1 MNSSEL
7 RSSLSLSGIFALRML
22 GLFLILPIFSLHARG
37 LPNGDNATLVGL
49 TIGIYGM
56 VQAFFHIPLGILS
69 DRVGRRVVVIAGLSL
84 FVLGAI
90 IAASHDDLYWILA
103 GRAIQGAGAISAA
116 ITAWVADLTRE
127 EMRTRAMALIGGSIA
142 ISFAISI
149 VIASPLYESLGM
161 PGIFWMMALLGVA
174 AIFVAWKIV
183 PTAPMVKMAQPEG
196 TTSNLS
202 RFIKVLKD
210 PELFRL
216 NIGVLILHTSQ
227 VAIFIAIPKMLVAE
241 DLPLEQHWR
250 VYLSVLISSI
260 IFMAP
265 MLIKAEKKNRLAL
278 LLKVSVVFMLIAQT
292 YFGVIIFGHYQNIWT
307 ICFGLFLFFI
317 GFNLLESLQPSL
329 VSRLSGDNRGA
340 GLGIYNTTMSIGLFL
355 GGALGG
361 VIYGNFGTLGIFEL
375 DALLLLAWL
384 IIAARMSELP
394 PKIKLKNQI

>member
-7 RSSLSLSGIFALRML
+7 RSSLSLSGIFSLRML
-22 GLFLILPIFSLHARG
+22 GLFLILPIFSLHAHG

-69 DRVGRRVVVIAGLSL
+69 DKVGRRIIVIGGLGL
-84 FVLGAI
+84 FVIGAI
-90 IAASHDDLYWILA
+90 VAASHDDLYWILV

-149 VIASPLYESLGM
+149 VIASPLYETLGM
-161 PGIFWMMALLGVA
+161 PGIFWMMAFLGVI
-174 AIFVAWKIV
+174 AIFVAWKVV
-183 PTAPMVKMAQPEG
+183 PTAPISIAPTPQG
-196 TTSNLS
+196 TSSNLS
-202 RFIKVLKD
+202 RFMKVLKD
-210 PELFRL
+210 PELLRL

-227 VAIFIAIPKMLVAE
+227 VAIFIAIPKMLVSQN
-241 DLPLEQHWR
+241 LPLAMHWR
-250 VYLSVLISSI
+250 VYLSVLIASI
-260 IFMAP
+260 AFMAP
-265 MLIKAEKKNRLAL
+265 LLVKAEKKNRLAL
-278 LLKVSVVFMLIAQT
+278 LLKVSVVFMLVAQT
-292 YFGVIIFGHYQNIWT
+292 YFGVIIFGNYQSIWT

-317 GFNLLESLQPSL
+317 GFNLLEALQPSL

-361 VIYGNFGTLGIFEL
+361 AIYGLFGTLAIFEM

-394 PKIKLKNQI
+394 PKVKLP

>member
-7 RSSLSLSGIFALRML
+7 RSSLSLSGIFSLRML

-69 DRVGRRVVVIAGLSL
+69 DKVGRRIIVIGGLGL
-84 FVLGAI
+84 FVIGAI
-90 IAASHDDLYWILA
+90 VAASHDDLYWILV

-149 VIASPLYESLGM
+149 VIASPLYETLGM
-161 PGIFWMMALLGVA
+161 PGIFWMMAFLGVI
-174 AIFVAWKIV
+174 AIFVAWKVV
-183 PTAPMVKMAQPEG
+183 PTAPISIAPTPQG
-196 TTSNLS
+196 TSSNLS
-202 RFIKVLKD
+202 RFMKVLKD
-210 PELFRL
+210 PELLRL

-227 VAIFIAIPKMLVAE
+227 VAIFIAIPKMLVSQN
-241 DLPLEQHWR
+241 LPLEMHWR
-250 VYLSVLISSI
+250 VYLSVLIASI
-260 IFMAP
+260 AFMAP
-265 MLIKAEKKNRLAL
+265 LLVKAEKKNRLAL
-278 LLKVSVVFMLIAQT
+278 LLKVSVVFMLVAQT
-292 YFGVIIFGHYQNIWT
+292 YFGVIIFGNYQSIWT

-317 GFNLLESLQPSL
+317 GFNLLEALQPSL

-361 VIYGNFGTLGIFEL
+361 AIYGLFGTLAIFEM

-394 PKIKLKNQI
+394 PKVKLP